1 MDYEFVFDDFAKP
14 VAIFSIGH
22 EAIACW
28 FNEEL
33 DSLQTINHLLG
44 TLIRLEERVISQHH
58 IQGREFQ
65 LRLSNDSAEV
75 VANSLG
81 FEVYEALPENT
92 ELYDQELQ
100 AECGLIDFKQALIGW
115 QTFISEKLNKTASY

>member
-33 DSLQTINHLLG
+33 GSQQTIKPLLG
-44 TLIRLEERVISQHH
+44 MLMRLEERVICQHH

-81 FEVYEALPENT
+81 FEVYEELPENT

-100 AECGLIDFKQALIGW
+100 AECGLIDFKQALLGW
-115 QTFISEKLNKTASY
+115 QAFMSEKINKTASS

>member
-1 MDYEFVFDDFAKP
+1 MDYEFVFDDFAEP

-33 DSLQTINHLLG
+33 GSLETIKHLLG
-44 TLIRLEERVISQHH
+44 MLMRLEERVISEHH

-65 LRLSNDSAEV
+65 LRLNNDSAEV

-81 FEVYEALPENT
+81 FEVYEELPEST

-100 AECGLIDFKQALIGW
+100 AECGLIDFKQALIAW
-115 QTFISEKLNKTASY
+115 QVFMSGKNCTI